1 MSIHGD
7 ALTADVAA
15 EARTLVSG
23 LMTRPW
29 GDASPSVYETGRL
42 AALAPWLTGH
52 AERIAFLVGTQRPD
66 GLWGPHE
73 DYALVPTLSA
83 ADALLGELVRTSPA
97 CSPAVAEAAG
107 RALRALGLRAR
118 RGFGAP
124 LPDMPAIELVVPALV
139 TSVNRLVRAL
149 AGSSVPGA
157 WESCPLLPFPED
169 MDDARVRLVR
179 ERLRQGAPL
188 PVKLMHA
195 LEVAGEAAVRA
206 PAVVVTPE
214 GTVGASPA
222 ATAAW
227 LGEPGGPGRSAP
239 LAHEH
244 LEAVVRLSG
253 GPVPCAVPITV
264 FERGWVVSWL
274 LRAGIPVD
282 VPVELVA
289 SLGERIDPDGVAA
302 GPGLPADADTTSV
315 ALYALALLGAPRE
328 PGSLWAYHTGTHFST
343 WLGEDGHSTTVNA
356 HVLDAFGQ
364 FTAARPDA
372 RPRYAEAV
380 RRLAAWLCARQRAD
394 GSWTDRWHVSP
405 YYATACCALALG
417 EFGGAAS
424 RRPVR
429 LAADWVLSS
438 QRPDGSWGLWDGTP
452 EETAYA
458 LYQLLLAGGG
468 TTGSARSRRL
478 SAAIER
484 GQEYLLRSAGRV
496 EDPPMWV
503 DKDLYLP
510 VAIVRAVVMG
520 ALHLARSVTTLEH

>member
-7 ALTADVAA
+7 ALTDVAA
-15 EARTLVSG
+15 EARALVSG
-23 LMTRPW
+23 LLTRPW

-52 AERIAFLVGTQRPD
+52 AERVAFLVDAQRPD

-73 DYALVPTLSA
+73 HYTLVPTLSA
-83 ADALLGELVRTSPA
+83 ADALLTELARTSRA
-97 CSPAVAEAAG
+97 FSPAVAEAAG
-107 RALRALGLRAR
+107 RALRALERLAR
-118 RGFGAP
+118 RGFVAP
-124 LPDMPAIELVVPALV
+124 LPDMPAIELVVPSLI
-139 TSVNRLVRAL
+139 TSINRLIRAL
-149 AGSSVPGA
+149 AGSPVPGS

-169 MDDARVRLVR
+169 IDDARVRLVR
-179 ERLRQGAPL
+179 EHLRQGAPL
-188 PVKLMHA
+188 PMKLMHA
-195 LEVAGEAAVRA
+195 LEVAGEAALRA
-206 PAVVVTPE
+206 PGVVVTPE

-227 LGEPGGPGRSAP
+227 LGDPGGPGRAAP
-239 LAHEH
+239 AAREH
-244 LEAVVRLSG
+244 LEAVARLSG

-264 FERGWVVSWL
+264 FERGWVLSWL
-274 LRAGIPVD
+274 LRAGVPVD
-282 VPVELVA
+282 VPGELVA
-289 SLGERIDPDGVAA
+289 SLGDRIDPDGVAA

-315 ALYALALLGAPRE
+315 ALYTLALLDVPRE
-328 PGSLWAYHTGTHFST
+328 PGSLWAYHTGTHFGT
-343 WLGEDGHSTTVNA
+343 WHGEDGYSTTVNA

-364 FTAARPDA
+364 YMVARPDA

-380 RRLAAWLCARQRAD
+380 QRLADWLRGRQRAD

-405 YYATACCALALG
+405 YYATASCALALG

-424 RRPVR
+424 RRSVR

-468 TTGSARSRRL
+468 AAGSARSRRL
-478 SAAIER
+478 SAAAER

-510 VAIVRAVVMG
+510 VAIVRAVVAG
-520 ALHLARSVTTLEH
+520 ALHLARSVTPSEH